1 MGGLAAANPSAI
13 LDRAFGQI
21 HDRREVSEGMERLVT
36 GLESLRQN
44 LPRSEWA
51 DVCGSLC
58 RQHRLLEVV
67 HQDPLTALTYARG
80 AERAPDSV
88 FLSFAYSALE
98 AELSLDHATD
108 LGREI
113 CDYTRQSQVVTAAR
127 RRREVLAFL
136 IDQLAASGRRP
147 SVLAF
152 GCGDLKE
159 ADLSQAVREGGLARF
174 LALVESEGS
183 RHGLETRLGH
193 LGVATGVATVRDWI
207 DSNGPG
213 HDQEFDLAYS
223 AGPFDVL
230 SPATASML
238 ALALFRS
245 LRPGGTLVVANLAR
259 GIREVGYAEAFMD
272 WHTVYRDPREM
283 FALAARIPEA
293 WIQDRR
299 AFSAEGGRVSFLVV
313 KRS

>member
-1 MGGLAAANPSAI
+1 MSSQS
-13 LDRAFGQI
+13 LDPGTVLDHALGDIQG
-21 HDRREVSEGMERLVT
+21 RRRVQQGMLRLVDD
-36 GLESLRQN
+36 LEALRQR
-44 LPRSEWA
+44 LPRSEWT
-51 DVCGSLC
+51 DVCGSVC
-58 RQHRLLEVV
+58 RRHPLLDVV
-67 HQDPLTALTYARG
+67 HQDPLTALTFARDS
-80 AERAPDSV
+80 ARAPDSV
-88 FLSFAYSALE
+88 FLSFAFDALE
-98 AELSLDHATD
+98 AELSLDKATD

-113 CDYTRQSQVVTAAR
+113 CGFTRQSQVVVSAR

-136 IDQLAASGRRP
+136 IDQLAASGCQP

-159 ADLSQAVREGGLARF
+159 ADLSHTVRTRGLARF
-174 LALVESEGS
+174 LAL
-183 RHGLETRLGH
+183 LETETARHSVETSVGH
-193 LGVATGVATVRDWI
+193 LGVDTGVATVHDWI
-207 DSNGPG
+207 EGGHGTG

-230 SPATASML
+230 GPSTAALL

-245 LRPGGTLVVANLAR
+245 LKPGGTLVVANLAR

-293 WIQDRR
+293 WIADRR
-299 AFSAEGGRVSFLVV
+299 SFAAEGGRVSFLVV
-313 KRS
+313 RRT